1 MRARVCVCGYGSFP
15 FSGRALLRAATCV
28 VRVRVMERV
37 LVRDC
42 VGVFSVEQRDH
53 VGKI

>member
-1 MRARVCVCGYGSFP
+1 MRARVCVCRLAALFFA
-15 FSGRALLRAATCV
+15 FSAPGAATCV
-28 VRVRVMERV
+28 VRFRVMERV